1 MKNETFTRTA
11 LRERSLPFII
21 KAPIA
26 EKKPVSENKM
36 NAFAR
41 LEAARKANSVD
52 IDYNSEREAAM
63 NEKYGIID

>member
-11 LRERSLPFII
+11 LRERSIPFII

-41 LEAARKANSVD
+41 LEEIGRAHV
-52 IDYNSEREAAM
+52 
-63 NEKYGIID
+63 